1 MTYLL
6 EFHPSP
12 TDFLAAAGDLLAAR
26 PVESTVV
33 ASVAGRMMRDGTGG
47 IPAEAGI
54 ASWWLVVRDQAGEV
68 VGAAMRT
75 APFPPFPPYLLAMPI
90 EAARDLALV
99 LHGRSEPVSTV
110 NGAVPAVQVFADTY
124 AAATGGMVR
133 RAEQMR
139 LEELGQLVPPARP
152 AGRLRVAVA
161 EDQDLVHR
169 WFVAFSVDAA
179 AQAGRHDPHP
189 PPIETHDSVGHRIDA
204 GDIWIWEDEDG
215 APVHVTGYNPTSFG
229 VARVG
234 PVYTPAEHRG
244 HGYAAAAVA
253 EISRRL
259 LDEGARVCLFTDS
272 ENATSNGVYER
283 LGYRPL
289 VDMANLVIES
299 G

>member
-1 MTYLL
+1 MNYLL
-6 EFHPSP
+6 EFHHSP

-68 VGAAMRT
+68 VGAGMRT
-75 APFPPFPPYLLAMPI
+75 APFPPYPPYLLAMPI

-99 LHGRSEPVSTV
+99 LHGRNEPVSTV

-139 LEELGQLVPPARP
+139 LQELGQLVAPARP
-152 AGRLRVAVA
+152 AGRLRVAVS

-189 PPIETHDSVGHRIDA
+189 PPIETRDSVGHRIDA
-204 GDIWIWEDEDG
+204 GDIWIWEDETG

-272 ENATSNGVYER
+272 ENATSNGVYQR

-289 VDMANLVIES
+289 VDMANLVIEA